1 MRIGVLSDTHL
12 HRSERGLR
20 PVFDQYLVGVDLI
33 FHAGDYVSS
42 DIIAFLSRKPFHGV
56 QGNMDSLEVKSSLPE
71 KKVIEIA
78 GHRIGLIHGWGSPE
92 GLEDRILNEFRDVD
106 AVVYG
111 HSHKPAN
118 HVKEG
123 VLLFNPG
130 TVTGFSQEGIHT
142 FGILECGDTLHGEI
156 IEVDT
161 PH

>member
-12 HRSERGLR
+12 HRSERDLR
-20 PVFDQYLVGVDLI
+20 LVFDQYLVGVDLI

-56 QGNMDSLEVKSSLPE
+56 QGNMDSLEVKMSLPE

-78 GHRIGLIHGWGSPE
+78 GYRIGLIHGWGSPE
-92 GLEDRILNEFRDVD
+92 GLEDRIINEFRDVD

-118 HVKEG
+118 HVKGG
-123 VLLFNPG
+123 VLFFNPG
-130 TVTGFSQEGIHT
+130 TVTGYSRAGIHT
-142 FGILECGDTLHGEI
+142 FGILECGDALHGEI
-156 IEVDT
+156 IEVDAS
-161 PH
+161 

>member
-1 MRIGVLSDTHL
+1 MKIGVLSDTHL
-12 HRSERGLR
+12 HRSERDLR
-20 PVFDQYLVGVDLI
+20 LVFDQYLVGVDLI
-33 FHAGDYVSS
+33 LHAGDYVSS
-42 DIIAFLSRKPFHGV
+42 DIIAFLRRKPFHGV
-56 QGNMDSLEVKSSLPE
+56 QGNMDSVEVKRSLPA

-78 GHRIGLIHGWGSPE
+78 GYRIGLIHGWGSPE

-130 TVTGFSQEGIHT
+130 TITGFSKAGIHT

-156 IEVDT
+156 IEVDG